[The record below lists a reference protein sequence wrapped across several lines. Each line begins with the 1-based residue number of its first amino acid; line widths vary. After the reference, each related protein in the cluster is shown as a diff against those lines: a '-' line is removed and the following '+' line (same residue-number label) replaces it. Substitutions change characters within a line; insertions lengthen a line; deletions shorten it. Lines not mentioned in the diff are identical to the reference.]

1 MSSLSRGATRGI
13 LITRIRDQSR
23 SSFFCYIPG
32 PQVHLAMHGRAIS
45 RGLDLAEFILRSI
58 NGSHRSRHLP
68 ALSPAAWRCWRR
80 SAKPCHAS
88 SVASPR
94 DAPVTNC
101 LNCHSIF
108 YCHQN
113 TRANRCRRATGR
125 GVADDEAGGILLDRG
140 PGRRES
146 AGRYGWYGRAAF
158 VGSVMVNP
166 QQAAKGAEKSM
177 VLVG

>member
-1 MSSLSRGATRGI
+1 MLAAIRQALSRVI
-13 LITRIRDQSR
+13 IRVAAR
-23 SSFFCYIPG
+23 RPGSSSKY
-32 PQVHLAMHGRAIS
+32 
-45 RGLDLAEFILRSI
+45 
-58 NGSHRSRHLP
+58 
-68 ALSPAAWRCWRR
+68 AL
-80 SAKPCHAS
+80 KFKL
-88 SVASPR
+88 
-94 DAPVTNC
+94 TNC

-158 VGSVMVNP
+158 VGSVMVNLSRRQKAP
-166 QQAAKGAEKSM
+166 EKSM